1 MLGWSTRRR
10 TLAGPL
16 ATAAALG
23 GTPVRTTF
31 CHSGTRVCLQPSACR
46 TRRGCAQRRCLAHTI
61 NNQPSPSR
69 QTMAGATSDAFFSDL
84 ISLPF
89 PSAVHPTLL
98 SVCMYKQPSASSPN
112 VKPYPGCLSVRLTHV
127 RRSWSPL
134 RVITGY
140 LQQSPSL
147 VVHQPSGLLL
157 CVFGH
162 KDGWPINNTQ
172 VKDGWRVVG
181 GQRFIA
187 SLDGCVQ
194 FKPLA
199 TWLRLCLG
207 IATNSDHCYV
217 LLEHSP
223 SWASP
228 RYSSSNSTSMKRRNV
243 VADCV

>member
-1 MLGWSTRRR
+1 MSNH
-10 TLAGPL
+10 
-16 ATAAALG
+16 
-23 GTPVRTTF
+23 V
-31 CHSGTRVCLQPSACR
+31 SGCPS
-46 TRRGCAQRRCLAHTI
+46 I
-61 NNQPSPSR
+61 
-69 QTMAGATSDAFFSDL
+69 
-84 ISLPF
+84 
-89 PSAVHPTLL
+89 
-98 SVCMYKQPSASSPN
+98 
-112 VKPYPGCLSVRLTHV
+112 RLTHV

-199 TWLRLCLG
+199 TWLWLCLG
-207 IATNSDHCYV
+207 IATV
-217 LLEHSP
+217 
-223 SWASP
+223 
-228 RYSSSNSTSMKRRNV
+228 
-243 VADCV
+243 